1 MNRDVRSIDWLGAT
15 LGIIGMGNIGS
26 QVAAAAT
33 SLGLRVIYSNRHPS
47 EDTPYEYVSKEELY
61 VRSDVILLLTPLTEE
76 TRGMINK
83 HSISQMKDGVI
94 IVNVGEYFQL
104 LASKTALT
112 TTSARGPV
120 IVEQDLVDALQS
132 GKGTF
137 HLTFL
142 PVRS

>member
-1 MNRDVRSIDWLGAT
+1 
-15 LGIIGMGNIGS
+15 
-26 QVAAAAT
+26 
-33 SLGLRVIYSNRHPS
+33 
-47 EDTPYEYVSKEELY
+47 
-61 VRSDVILLLTPLTEE
+61 
-76 TRGMINK
+76 MINK

-142 PVRS
+142 PIRS